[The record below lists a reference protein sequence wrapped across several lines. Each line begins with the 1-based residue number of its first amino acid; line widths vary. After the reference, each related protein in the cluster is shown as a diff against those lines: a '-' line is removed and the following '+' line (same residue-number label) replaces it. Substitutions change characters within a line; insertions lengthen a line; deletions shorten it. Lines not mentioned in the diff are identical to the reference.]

1 MMGTLIGRRVP
12 SKSVT
17 IRRFWELPM
26 DLQLK
31 DKRAFVAGSSRGL
44 GFATALTL
52 AREGCLV
59 AVNSR
64 EEEKANAAAEKIA
77 SETGTQAFG
86 VAGDVSDAETAGK
99 LIDSAVEDLGGLDI
113 LITNAGGPPAGSFEI
128 FDDATWQKAVDTSF
142 LSHVRLIRAA
152 LPHLRKSPA
161 PSVLTMTSYT
171 VKQPIPN
178 LVLSNSVRAATVG
191 LTKSLA
197 LELGKENI
205 RFNSILPAWTQTER
219 VDELMAFRAQ
229 NNNTTVEEEI
239 ARLTAEIPLGRIG
252 QPQEFAN
259 AAVFLVSP
267 AASFIHGTM
276 LAVDGGIIKATL

>member
-1 MMGTLIGRRVP
+1 
-12 SKSVT
+12 
-17 IRRFWELPM
+17 M

-64 EEEKANAAAEKIA
+64 AEEKANAAAEKITN
-77 SETGTQAFG
+77 ETGSKAFG
-86 VAGDVSDAETAGK
+86 IAGDVSDAETADA
-99 LIDSAVEDLGGLDI
+99 LIKSAVAVLGGLDI
-113 LITNAGGPPAGSFEI
+113 LITNAGGPPSGSFEI

-142 LSHVRLIRAA
+142 LSHVRMIRAA
-152 LPHLRKSPA
+152 LPHLRKSSS

-171 VKQPIPN
+171 VKQPIAN

-197 LELGKENI
+197 MELGRENI
-205 RFNSILPAWTQTER
+205 RFNSILPGWTQTER
-219 VDELMAFRAQ
+219 VIELMEFRAK
-229 NNNTTVEEEI
+229 NNSTTVEEET
-239 ARLTAEIPLGRIG
+239 AKQTAEIPLGRMG

-267 AASFIHGTM
+267 AASFVHGTM